1 MSNTTKP
8 SLPTQGSADKA
19 VDDFIRK
26 LQTAPVIK
34 PAGKRGRLLF
44 ALDATMS
51 REPTWDAACKIQGDM
66 FAEAGKVGG
75 LSIQLVY
82 FRGLGELH
90 ASRWVNEPAVLAQ
103 QMTGVDCRGGLTQ
116 LVKVMKHGL
125 EETGREK
132 IDAIVYVGDCFEES
146 GDAAC
151 DLAGKI
157 ALHGTPMFLFH
168 EGGER
173 GAARVFKELARITR
187 GAYCPFDAG
196 SAKQLAELLK
206 AVAIYAAG
214 GRRALEDHAKRA
226 GGGALL
232 IAHQVN
238 S

>member
-8 SLPTQGSADKA
+8 SLPTPGGADKA

-90 ASRWVNEPAVLAQ
+90 SSRWVNEPAVLAQ

-116 LVKVMKHGL
+116 LVKVLKHGL
-125 EETGREK
+125 EETAREK

-146 GDAAC
+146 SDAAC

-232 IAHQVN
+232 IAHQV
-238 S
+238 SR

>member
-8 SLPTQGSADKA
+8 SLPTQGGTDKA

-26 LQTAPVIK
+26 LQSAPVIK

-82 FRGLGELH
+82 FRGLGELC

-116 LVKVMKHGL
+116 LVKVLKHGL
-125 EETGREK
+125 EETAREK

-146 GDAAC
+146 SDAVC
-151 DLAGKI
+151 DLAGRI

-173 GAARVFKELARITR
+173 GAARVFKELARLTR

-232 IAHQVN
+232 IAHQV
-238 S
+238 SR